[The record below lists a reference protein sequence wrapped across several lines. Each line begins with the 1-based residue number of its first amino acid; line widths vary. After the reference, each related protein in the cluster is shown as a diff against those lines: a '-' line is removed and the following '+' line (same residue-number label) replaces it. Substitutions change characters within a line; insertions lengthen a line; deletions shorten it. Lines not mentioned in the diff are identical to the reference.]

1 MLRQLRFFLK
11 NNLQSKN
18 FLFVLL
24 VQLIFSILAGVLFF
38 VLLRKISAKSD
49 EWQIRFQDSGLFSL
63 ESIQNGS
70 VLIAVAVLLV
80 MLLLGCGIQ
89 EFALILQNRRFRIGI
104 SWIFLLIQSAALI
117 LLELFFLIYH
127 HSAFISFVALLGAIL
142 LWRGVQGFLLAAL
155 TLRFRLHS
163 ISIALFWSLIGALLI
178 SYPVFFFWMLVLFVV
193 LYLIDRVGL
202 FNLIDLF
209 DLLDDWLDWSSWW
222 DWSSLF
228 DWKK

>member
-89 EFALILQNRRFRIGI
+89 EFALILQNRRFRLGI
-104 SWIFLLIQSAALI
+104 SWIFLPLRAA
-117 LLELFFLIYH
+117 
-127 HSAFISFVALLGAIL
+127 ISP
-142 LWRGVQGFLLAAL
+142 R
-155 TLRFRLHS
+155 
-163 ISIALFWSLIGALLI
+163 
-178 SYPVFFFWMLVLFVV
+178 
-193 LYLIDRVGL
+193 
-202 FNLIDLF
+202 
-209 DLLDDWLDWSSWW
+209 
-222 DWSSLF
+222 
-228 DWKK
+228 